1 MLNYNLNLEMN
12 AVHFG
17 HWLPFRFDR
26 FRFPFQ
32 LNWIRI
38 MSRAIRSEPINH
50 PHFYRFYLQT
60 FFPTFSC
67 LAIIIVNLLTV
78 NSKSFD
84 SIDEQ
89 SAEDKEELSA
99 DESNLSYAP
108 DWVSLI
114 M

>member
-1 MLNYNLNLEMN
+1 MPFILGTGY
-12 AVHFG
+12 HFG
-17 HWLPFRFDR
+17 LIDLDFLFSL
-26 FRFPFQ
+26 Q
-32 LNWIRI
+32 LDKNYVACHTIQPNQ
-38 MSRAIRSEPINH
+38 SY

-60 FFPTFSC
+60 FFPTFPC
-67 LAIIIVNLLTV
+67 LAIIIVNVLTV

-84 SIDEQ
+84 SFNDQ